1 MSLNW
6 LIFVAPNP
14 ITYYNLDM
22 ENYMTKE
29 HKMKKGEML
38 GAMLVLATN
47 AHAGQFD
54 RGGKPY
60 ILHPLA
66 VMSLLPADADEER
79 QCIAIGHDV
88 IEDTDTT
95 YQDLRDAGM
104 SERVIDGIR
113 ALTKQPGQTY
123 EEYQESVFANVDA
136 MHVKQKDLQHNT
148 DIRRL
153 KGVTQK
159 DIDRVAKYHMFYLLI
174 QQRLDQLK

>member
-1 MSLNW
+1 MS
-6 LIFVAPNP
+6 V
-14 ITYYNLDM
+14 
-22 ENYMTKE
+22 
-29 HKMKKGEML
+29 MKKGEML
-38 GAMLVLATN
+38 NKMLVLATN
-47 AHAGQFD
+47 AHAGQYD
-54 RGGKPY
+54 KGGNPY
-60 ILHPLA
+60 VLHCLA

-159 DIDRVAKYHMFYLLI
+159 DIDRVARYHDFFLKI
-174 QQRLDQLK
+174 QVRLESFGKSESLS